1 MDLALVVWVVGVCVC
16 VCVLVGNKICF
27 GDCSHTRTTHGG
39 DVHRKLVGW
48 LVADC
53 SGKPETHA

>member
-1 MDLALVVWVVGVCVC
+1 MDLALVVWVVGVFYVFWWGTRY
-16 VCVLVGNKICF
+16 VL
-27 GDCSHTRTTHGG
+27 DCSHTRTTHGG

>member
-1 MDLALVVWVVGVCVC
+1 MDLALVVWVVGVCV
-16 VCVLVGNKICF
+16 F
-27 GDCSHTRTTHGG
+27 GGEQDMFWIVHTHARHTAEMSIENW
-39 DVHRKLVGW
+39 LVGW